1 MAWRFVACVPWLA
14 LRGVALRGVVLRGMH
29 FWVGA
34 LKCVAC
40 WRAFLDVDV
49 PYPWRFVAWHFVGGA
64 SWRGASWCGASLHG
78 TSWRGALGCHGSMH
92 AFLDGKLPYR
102 IRGPLMFSDKGLGPG
117 FLFCLTLGVWGWRGG
132 GGSEFA
138 QASENLDFVGSALG
152 AQK

>member
-1 MAWRFVACVPWLA
+1 M
-14 LRGVALRGVVLRGMH
+14 LRGMR
-29 FWVGA
+29 FLVGA

-102 IRGPLMFSDKGLGPG
+102 IRGPLMFPVRAWAQDSCFGKSGGLG
-117 FLFCLTLGVWGWRGG
+117 VEGG
-132 GGSEFA
+132 GPGKRIRPGILQNWIFE
-138 QASENLDFVGSALG
+138 GRRLG
-152 AQK
+152 PKSGGIRPDIPHR